1 MNLFVNNAY
10 FFNNL
15 FLISRS
21 LYAILFY
28 MHGSTYSIFMI
39 L

>member
-1 MNLFVNNAY
+1 MNLFVINAY
-10 FFNNL
+10 FFNNP

-28 MHGSTYSIFMI
+28 MHGSTYLISMI